1 MFLRQ
6 VHEEIRPYQGGP
18 RVGVLLAAGSP
29 CVATHNVHRDRYHEL
44 VTGSNGSIVL
54 CVTAEVSGVGI
65 LVTTCWRCREREQ
78 RITYALA
85 NVYEDTENPDELIK
99 QEHIDTANAFVAAV
113 EDGNTARLA
122 QLFNHLN
129 HPDPVV
135 REEIATE
142 LIVSAAQLGHF
153 EIIRLLYDMG
163 GNLEE
168 PDLKRGGRPLM
179 HAAYNGHTAAVKTLI
194 EQGAELEAQDENGYT
209 ALMVSVL
216 ADRSSAAEALLQAG
230 AQVRSCLQRWGRAK
244 CMHASQESAGATAAV
259 LTC

>member
-1 MFLRQ
+1 M
-6 VHEEIRPYQGGP
+6 
-18 RVGVLLAAGSP
+18 
-29 CVATHNVHRDRYHEL
+29 
-44 VTGSNGSIVL
+44 
-54 CVTAEVSGVGI
+54 TAEISGVGI

-99 QEHIDTANAFVAAV
+99 QDHIDTASAFVAAV
-113 EDGNTARLA
+113 EHGNTATLV

-163 GNLEE
+163 ANLEE

-230 AQVRSCLQRWGRAK
+230 AQVGTSLQRWG
-244 CMHASQESAGATAAV
+244 
-259 LTC
+259 